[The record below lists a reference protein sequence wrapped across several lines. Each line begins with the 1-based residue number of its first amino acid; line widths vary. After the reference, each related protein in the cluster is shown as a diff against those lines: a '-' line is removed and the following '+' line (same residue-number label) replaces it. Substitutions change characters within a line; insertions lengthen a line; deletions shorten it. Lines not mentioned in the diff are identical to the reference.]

1 MRKNF
6 TRNKLAERINI
17 RLGYSKEEAKDFI
30 EIFLNHIK
38 MNINSKK
45 NIKISKLA
53 SFKVIKKKERIGRN
67 PKTGKEAII
76 TERKVISCKFSKN
89 LKNQI
94 NNDHK

>member
-17 RLGYSKEEAKDFI
+17 KLGYSKEEAKDFI

-45 NIKISKLA
+45 KYKNI
-53 SFKVIKKKERIGRN
+53 
-67 PKTGKEAII
+67 
-76 TERKVISCKFSKN
+76 
-89 LKNQI
+89 
-94 NNDHK
+94 

>member
-1 MRKNF
+1 MRRNF

-17 RLGYSKEEAKDFI
+17 KLGYSKEEAKEFI

-38 MNINSKK
+38 ININSKK
-45 NIKISKLA
+45 NIKNSKLA
-53 SFKVIKKKERIGRN
+53 SFKIIKKQKRIGRN

-76 TERKVISCKFSKN
+76 SERKVISCKFSKN

-94 NNDHK
+94 NNIKK

>member
-6 TRNKLAERINI
+6 TRNMLAKRINI
-17 RLGYSKEEAKDFI
+17 KLGYSKEEAKDFI

-38 MNINSKK
+38 MNVNSKK

-53 SFKVIKKKERIGRN
+53 SFKVIKKKERTGRN